1 MTELNVFFEAP
12 ELDVSFEAPSA
23 TITPELTVI
32 RDYIDI
38 DPFTGPYTVTP
49 SEEQQILETNG
60 LRMTDDVTV
69 EAVETGSATTPE
81 TTITATPVI
90 SVSAGGLITA
100 SVSKTE
106 SVTPSVSPGYVEEG
120 TAGDVHVTGSAT
132 EQLST
137 QAAKTVTPST
147 SEQTAVAAGKFTTGA
162 VKVAKIPP
170 EYIIPSGKKTI
181 TENGSDID
189 VTAFAAVDVSV
200 PTPTPALQTK
210 SVTYTPSGSQQTDTI
225 TPDDGYDGLDEVDVT
240 INATPAA
247 TPASASSVTLNPIL
261 SVDYS
266 TGEITATNSGSAS
279 VNPISAAGYATPS
292 LSHQVNISGNAA
304 TQLYTLGATTY
315 TPTKTGPQTIAA
327 GRLLTGDQTIAAIP
341 EQYYDMSGPMSW
353 LGKDATA
360 VVSDFY
366 SKVDTLKNTA
376 WNGWTPSTNAQ
387 VCVESVTLSDAKFTA
402 TSMDLYDYYIIWE
415 CGVDVVYTGSP
426 TLKALPQLA
435 RAYIVQQL
443 TRRPS
448 SWANIQAANFNTN
461 VTAGLYTS
469 SFLRYYGT
477 TTGSSTFTWAAS
489 YGLYFGQTAPTLSST
504 TAASPT
510 ITPKTPTLSARCSTT
525 YMSTTS
531 AAAVDAEESHW
542 WIKGSKVYRVKKDG
556 ILAGCYKGVVGA
568 INATPPYST

>member
-23 TITPELTVI
+23 TISPELTVI
-32 RDYIDI
+32 RDYIEI
-38 DPFTGPYTVTP
+38 DPYTGPYTVTP
-49 SEEQQILETNG
+49 SGQQQTLETEG
-60 LRMTDDVTV
+60 LRMTDDVVV

-120 TAGDVHVTGSAT
+120 TAGDVHVTGTAT
-132 EQLST
+132 EQLPLRTSADLVVT
-137 QAAKTVTPST
+137 GPTVNVPAGFYA
-147 SEQTAVAAGKFTTGA
+147 ENAGK
-162 VKVAKIPP
+162 
-170 EYIIPSGKKTI
+170 TI
-181 TENGSDID
+181 AD
-189 VTAFAAVDVSV
+189 
-200 PTPTPALQTK
+200 
-210 SVTYTPSGSQQTDTI
+210 
-225 TPDDGYDGLDEVDVT
+225 
-240 INATPAA
+240 A

-279 VNPISAAGYATPS
+279 VNPISAAGYATPE
-292 LSHQVNISGNAA
+292 LEHQVNIHGNAA

-387 VCVESVTLSDAKFTA
+387 VCVASVTLSDAKFTA

-525 YMSTTS
+525 NMSTTS